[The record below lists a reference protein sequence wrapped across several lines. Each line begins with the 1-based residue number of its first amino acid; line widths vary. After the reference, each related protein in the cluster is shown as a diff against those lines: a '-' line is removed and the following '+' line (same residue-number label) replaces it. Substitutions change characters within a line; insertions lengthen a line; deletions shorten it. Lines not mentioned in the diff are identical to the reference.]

1 MTAHATQLEMTFQ
14 RRVNCRRYTLV
25 PAGSATKP
33 IRRDLKMPQAGCEMN
48 YAVTLDGLY
57 MVMPGIG
64 GKIWDASGT

>member
-1 MTAHATQLEMTFQ
+1 
-14 RRVNCRRYTLV
+14 
-25 PAGSATKP
+25 
-33 IRRDLKMPQAGCEMN
+33 MPQAGCEMN